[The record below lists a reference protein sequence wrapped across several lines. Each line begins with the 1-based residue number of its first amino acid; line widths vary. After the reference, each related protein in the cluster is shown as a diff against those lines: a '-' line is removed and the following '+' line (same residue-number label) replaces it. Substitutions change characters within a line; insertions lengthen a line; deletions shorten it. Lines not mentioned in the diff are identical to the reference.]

1 MYAGHWKSLLITFAT
16 CAVLAS
22 PVLDDL
28 AYGGQGRGRGQ
39 QSGGESRGKGQAL
52 VPQGRGAGQAGGRQG
67 AAFNRPV
74 PRGYQEPAFARGY
87 GDGYQRGLADG
98 KARNRYDPVDSPDY
112 RNGDQGY
119 SNAYGSRDAYRSNYR
134 AGFRQGYEE
143 GYREATR

>member
-1 MYAGHWKSLLITFAT
+1 MHVGYWKPLLLSFAT
-16 CAVLAS
+16 CAVLTS
-22 PVLDDL
+22 PVLGDL
-28 AYGGQGRGRGQ
+28 AYGQDRGRGQ
-39 QSGGESRGKGQAL
+39 QSGVQSRGKGQAL
-52 VPQGRGAGQAGGRQG
+52 VPQGRGAGQAVGRQAG
-67 AAFNRPV
+67 ALNRPV

-98 KARNRYDPVDSPDY
+98 KSRDRYDPANSLDY